1 MYTLYYSPSA
11 CSLATQVVL
20 HELGQAVEI
29 KNVQQ
34 LDNFKAINPVGAVPV
49 LVDHSLSN
57 TGEGYTDKTLTEG
70 AAIILYLLNKH
81 ENTLLPAQGYAR
93 QQGIEN
99 LMFANATMHPSYS
112 RLFFIAQHISDETIH
127 DKKIKQAAF
136 DTTAE
141 SINYLWQ
148 VVEQKLV
155 ALENDEKF
163 LGGSF
168 LGGKKPSAADI
179 LLAVYSRWGASF
191 PVEITLGPK
200 VQKMLA
206 AVFALPSFEKA
217 LAAEQ
222 G

>member
-1 MYTLYYSPSA
+1 
-11 CSLATQVVL
+11 
-20 HELGQAVEI
+20 
-29 KNVQQ
+29 
-34 LDNFKAINPVGAVPV
+34 
-49 LVDHSLSN
+49 LSN
-57 TGEGYTDKTLTEG
+57 TGEGYTDKALTEG

-81 ENTLLPAQGYAR
+81 ENTLLPAKGHAR

-99 LMFANATMHPSYS
+99 LMFANATMHPSYG
-112 RLFFIAQHISDETIH
+112 RLFFIAQHISDESIH
-127 DKKIKQAAF
+127 DKSIKQAAF
-136 DTTAE
+136 DTAAE

-155 ALENDEKF
+155 AQEKDEKF

-168 LGGKKPSAADI
+168 LGGKKPSVADI

-206 AVFALPSFEKA
+206 GVLALPSFEKA